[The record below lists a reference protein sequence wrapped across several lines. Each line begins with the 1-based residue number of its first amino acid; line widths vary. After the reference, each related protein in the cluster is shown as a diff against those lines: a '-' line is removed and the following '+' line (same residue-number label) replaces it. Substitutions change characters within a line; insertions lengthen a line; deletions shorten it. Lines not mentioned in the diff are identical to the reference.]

1 MAHEKEMLG
10 LKGASGCCRTLKKN
24 SKRVF
29 QHTQIQKQKHTNTNT
44 DTHVKD
50 YQDDI
55 AFRC

>member
-1 MAHEKEMLG
+1 MKKKMLG
-10 LKGASGCCRTLKKN
+10 LKGASSFCRNLKKN

>member
-1 MAHEKEMLG
+1 MAHEKKMLG
-10 LKGASGCCRTLKKN
+10 LKGASSFCRNFKKN